1 MLGRDVLDER
11 GDPGSNSPAGS
22 ASPRENE
29 LMGQATQCVR
39 KFAPGGRKR
48 MRRTDNGNIT
58 ACKISDTNPNELI
71 VSWSADHIYSFDL
84 IKSPD
89 ATENLQEGAERRI
102 KGTSTGKMRESTDRR
117 RKRKSKNLSDSA
129 ESQRSGS
136 ENEQTTTFGKGNEPS
151 NEIFME
157 DQVAAVIGRSE
168 NSNGERSTRISR
180 SVSKIFS
187 LIFSLDARTRDLMES
202 TEIGHSIFTSQ
213 FTSILGYAAT
223 CLPEMNGMISS
234 WRYPMNPL
242 RQDVYLQQSL
252 RSDRE
257 ASRRFVQ
264 AAGTLARLLG
274 GRLQTV
280 SLGSSPA
287 LQLFHRIGPT
297 PKEGLYI
304 TRAQVFCYEFLKAI
318 TLWLEGSRQ
327 ALLEGFKRQ
336 GTGGLNDSR
345 YPVPCHTDI
354 SGIDDYI
361 IPHLLQLSHGNPIP
375 NVDASRFEKDE
386 CRQLFRTETAAVV
399 AFSHAIRMELED
411 DSSATNQASSNLGEM
426 PLQTLQARQTAMK
439 FWGFKVGR
447 GLLLN
452 ATRDIDSRRIDI
464 AFGGSGVTHP
474 DGRIQSDIDL
484 HEEGSD
490 QSAHMRVESPLSSA
504 SDDSGGDS
512 QLNRDT
518 PKNGP
523 THSITSLELSANA
536 QETGHDKKTS
546 HNSSNPNQ
554 TNRAQSPAMLT
565 AASTEDPLQ
574 GSRSNGDTATD
585 SSSFPS
591 SMSREA
597 TTDTEGIEPDADVV
611 LMEDIHNTNSHH
623 MDAGYGDEDGS
634 HEDEDADG
642 EEDDD
647 DEEEENDEE
656 DRFTHEER
664 DIFIRSASDRD
675 KLRESMFKDV
685 ACSSHTRQYSGHCNV
700 KTVKDANFFGL
711 QDEYVVSGSDSG
723 HVFIWDKKTSE
734 LVNILK
740 GDDDVVNVI
749 QGMFHIPSSHLANAL
764 TLGHPYEPLLAV
776 SGIDSTI
783 KIFSPDARAQADAR
797 GEITSDSSDNHS
809 TGNISSGRR
818 SQGLAGRKCMDR
830 CYQIITHNDQEREGR
845 MRDASTSIPVCA
857 RTHPLLF
864 FLSFYFTDEDFKTC
878 ENFFDMD
885 RIFANALPPGFL

>member
-11 GDPGSNSPAGS
+11 GDPGSHSPAVS

-89 ATENLQEGAERRI
+89 ATENLQEDSERRI
-102 KGTSTGKMRESTDRR
+102 KDISAGKMRESADRKH
-117 RKRKSKNLSDSA
+117 KRKSNSLSDSA
-129 ESQRSGS
+129 DSQRLSS
-136 ENEQTTTFGKGNEPS
+136 EDGQTGTPGKGEGPS

-157 DQVAAVIGRSE
+157 DQVTSVIGRSE
-168 NSNGERSTRISR
+168 NSNTERSTRISR
-180 SVSKIFS
+180 SVSKISS

-202 TEIGHSIFTSQ
+202 AEIGHSIFTSQ

-223 CLPEMNGMISS
+223 CLPEMDGMINS

-242 RQDVYLQQSL
+242 RQEVYLQQSL

-297 PKEGLYI
+297 PKQGLYI
-304 TRAQVFCYEFLKAI
+304 TRSQVFCYEFLKAI

-327 ALLEGFKRQ
+327 ALLEGFKRP
-336 GTGGLNDSR
+336 GTSGLNDSR
-345 YPVPCHTDI
+345 YPVPCHTGL
-354 SGIDDYI
+354 SGIDEYI
-361 IPHLLQLSHGNPIP
+361 IPHLLQLSQGNPIP

-386 CRQLFRTETAAVV
+386 SRQLFRTETAAVV
-399 AFSHAIRMELED
+399 AFSHAIRMESEGN
-411 DSSATNQASSNLGEM
+411 SSAINQASSNLGETR
-426 PLQTLQARQTAMK
+426 LQTLQARQTAMK

-452 ATRDIDSRRIDI
+452 ATRDTDSRRVDI
-464 AFGGSGVTHP
+464 AFGGPGVTHA

-484 HEEGSD
+484 DDEGTD
-490 QSAHMRVESPLSSA
+490 HLAHVRVESPLSTA
-504 SDDSGGDS
+504 SDDLGGDY

-518 PKNGP
+518 PTNGP
-523 THSITSLELSANA
+523 SHFKTSLELSANS
-536 QETGHDKKTS
+536 QETGQDKKTS
-546 HNSSNPNQ
+546 HDGRDLDWIE
-554 TNRAQSPAMLT
+554 RAQSPAIST
-565 AASTEDPLQ
+565 AASIEDSLQ
-574 GSRSNGDTATD
+574 DSRRNGGTVTI
-585 SSSFPS
+585 SSSSPS
-591 SMSREA
+591 SMSRE
-597 TTDTEGIEPDADVV
+597 TTADAERTQPDADRTHPASAAAI
-611 LMEDIHNTNSHH
+611 MEDIHYMISRHV
-623 MDAGYGDEDGS
+623 DATFDGG
-634 HEDEDADG
+634 DADG
-642 EEDDD
+642 EEDD

-656 DRFTHEER
+656 DRFAYGER
-664 DIFIRSASDRD
+664 ELLLRSASNRG
-675 KLRESMFKDV
+675 KLRESIFKDV
-685 ACSSHTRQYSGHCNV
+685 GCSSHTRQYSGHCNV
-700 KTVKDANFFGL
+700 KTVKDANFLGL

-740 GDDDVVNVI
+740 GDEDVVNVI
-749 QGMFHIPSSHLANAL
+749 QGMFHVSVLPS
-764 TLGHPYEPLLAV
+764 
-776 SGIDSTI
+776 
-783 KIFSPDARAQADAR
+783 R
-797 GEITSDSSDNHS
+797 
-809 TGNISSGRR
+809 
-818 SQGLAGRKCMDR
+818 
-830 CYQIITHNDQEREGR
+830 
-845 MRDASTSIPVCA
+845 
-857 RTHPLLF
+857 
-864 FLSFYFTDEDFKTC
+864 
-878 ENFFDMD
+878 
-885 RIFANALPPGFL
+885 

>member
-11 GDPGSNSPAGS
+11 GDPGSHSPAGS

-89 ATENLQEGAERRI
+89 ATDNLQEGSERRI
-102 KGTSTGKMRESTDRR
+102 KDTSTGKMRESADRR
-117 RKRKSKNLSDSA
+117 QKRKSKALSDSA
-129 ESQRSGS
+129 DSQRLSS
-136 ENEQTTTFGKGNEPS
+136 EDGQTGTPGKGEGPS

-157 DQVAAVIGRSE
+157 DQVTSVIGRSE
-168 NSNGERSTRISR
+168 NSNRERSTRISR
-180 SVSKIFS
+180 SVSKISS

-202 TEIGHSIFTSQ
+202 AEIGHSIFTSQ

-223 CLPEMNGMISS
+223 CLPEMDGMINS

-327 ALLEGFKRQ
+327 ALLEGFKRP
-336 GTGGLNDSR
+336 GTRGLNDSR
-345 YPVPCHTDI
+345 YPVPCHTDL

-361 IPHLLQLSHGNPIP
+361 IPHLLQLSQGNPIP

-386 CRQLFRTETAAVV
+386 SRQLFRTETAAVV

-411 DSSATNQASSNLGEM
+411 NSSAINQASSNLGGT

-452 ATRDIDSRRIDI
+452 ATRDSDSRRVDI
-464 AFGGSGVTHP
+464 AFGGPGVTHA

-484 HEEGSD
+484 DEEGTD
-490 QSAHMRVESPLSSA
+490 QLAHVQVESPLSTA
-504 SDDSGGDS
+504 SDDLGGDS

-518 PKNGP
+518 PSNGP
-523 THSITSLELSANA
+523 SHFKTSLELSANA
-536 QETGHDKKTS
+536 QETGHDKKIS
-546 HNSSNPNQ
+546 HDGRDLDWIE
-554 TNRAQSPAMLT
+554 RAQSPAIST
-565 AASTEDPLQ
+565 AASTEDPPQ
-574 GSRSNGDTATD
+574 DSRSNGDTVTI
-585 SSSFPS
+585 SSSSPS
-591 SMSREA
+591 SMSREV
-597 TTDTEGIEPDADVV
+597 TTDAEGTEPDANMA
-611 LMEDIHNTNSHH
+611 LMEEIEYAISVHARASYD
-623 MDAGYGDEDGS
+623 DEEGS
-634 HEDEDADG
+634 HEDEDANG

-647 DEEEENDEE
+647 DEEEEEEEENDEE
-656 DRFTHEER
+656 DRFTHGER
-664 DIFIRSASDRD
+664 ELLLRSASDRG

-685 ACSSHTRQYSGHCNV
+685 GCSSHTRQYSGHCNV

-740 GDDDVVNVI
+740 GDEDVVNVI
-749 QGMFHIPSSHLANAL
+749 QGMLHVSVLPS
-764 TLGHPYEPLLAV
+764 
-776 SGIDSTI
+776 
-783 KIFSPDARAQADAR
+783 R
-797 GEITSDSSDNHS
+797 
-809 TGNISSGRR
+809 
-818 SQGLAGRKCMDR
+818 
-830 CYQIITHNDQEREGR
+830 
-845 MRDASTSIPVCA
+845 
-857 RTHPLLF
+857 
-864 FLSFYFTDEDFKTC
+864 
-878 ENFFDMD
+878 
-885 RIFANALPPGFL
+885 

>member
-11 GDPGSNSPAGS
+11 GDPGSHSPAGS

-48 MRRTDNGNIT
+48 MRRTGNGNIT

-84 IKSPD
+84 IRSPD
-89 ATENLQEGAERRI
+89 ATGNLQAGCERRI
-102 KGTSTGKMRESTDRR
+102 KDTSTGKMRESADRGQ
-117 RKRKSKNLSDSA
+117 KRKSKTLSDSA
-129 ESQRSGS
+129 DSQRLSS
-136 ENEQTTTFGKGNEPS
+136 EDGQTGTPGKGEGPS
-151 NEIFME
+151 NETFME
-157 DQVAAVIGRSE
+157 DRVTSVIGRSE
-168 NSNGERSTRISR
+168 NSNRERITRISR
-180 SVSKIFS
+180 SVSKISS

-202 TEIGHSIFTSQ
+202 AEIGHSIFTSQ
-213 FTSILGYAAT
+213 FTSILGYAAN
-223 CLPEMNGMISS
+223 CLPEMDGMINS

-297 PKEGLYI
+297 PKEGIYI

-318 TLWLEGSRQ
+318 TLWLAGSRQ
-327 ALLEGFKRQ
+327 ALLEGFQRP
-336 GTGGLNDSR
+336 GTRGLNDLR
-345 YPVPCHTDI
+345 YPVPCDTDL

-361 IPHLLQLSHGNPIP
+361 IPHLLQLSQGNPIP

-386 CRQLFRTETAAVV
+386 SRQLFRTETAAVV
-399 AFSHAIRMELED
+399 AFSHTIRMELED
-411 DSSATNQASSNLGEM
+411 NSSAINQASSNLGET

-452 ATRDIDSRRIDI
+452 ATRDTDSRRVDI
-464 AFGGSGVTHP
+464 AFGGPGVTLA

-484 HEEGSD
+484 DQEGTD
-490 QSAHMRVESPLSSA
+490 QLAHVRVESPLSTA
-504 SDDSGGDS
+504 SDDLGGDS
-512 QLNRDT
+512 HF
-518 PKNGP
+518 K
-523 THSITSLELSANA
+523 TSLELSANA
-536 QETGHDKKTS
+536 QETGHDKKIS
-546 HNSSNPNQ
+546 HDGRDLDWIEQ
-554 TNRAQSPAMLT
+554 AQSPAIST
-565 AASTEDPLQ
+565 AASTEDPLRD
-574 GSRSNGDTATD
+574 SRSNGDTVTI
-585 SSSFPS
+585 SSSSPS

-597 TTDTEGIEPDADVV
+597 TADVEGTEPDADVV
-611 LMEDIHNTNSHH
+611 LMEDIHNTIPHD
-623 MDAGYGDEDGS
+623 MDASYDDEEGS

-642 EEDDD
+642 EEDDEEE
-647 DEEEENDEE
+647 EEEENDEE
-656 DRFTHEER
+656 DRFTHGER
-664 DIFIRSASDRD
+664 ELLLRSASDMG

-685 ACSSHTRQYSGHCNV
+685 GCSSHTRQYSGHCNV

-740 GDDDVVNVI
+740 GDGDVVNVI
-749 QGMFHIPSSHLANAL
+749 QGMFH
-764 TLGHPYEPLLAV
+764 
-776 SGIDSTI
+776 
-783 KIFSPDARAQADAR
+783 
-797 GEITSDSSDNHS
+797 
-809 TGNISSGRR
+809 
-818 SQGLAGRKCMDR
+818 
-830 CYQIITHNDQEREGR
+830 
-845 MRDASTSIPVCA
+845 ASV
-857 RTHPLLF
+857 
-864 FLSFYFTDEDFKTC
+864 
-878 ENFFDMD
+878 
-885 RIFANALPPGFL
+885 LPFR

>member
-11 GDPGSNSPAGS
+11 GDPGSHSPAGS

-39 KFAPGGRKR
+39 KFAPGGRKQ
-48 MRRTDNGNIT
+48 MRRTGSGNIT
-58 ACKISDTNPNELI
+58 ACKISDSNPNELI

-89 ATENLQEGAERRI
+89 ATDNLQEDSERRI
-102 KGTSTGKMRESTDRR
+102 EKTSTGKMRESADRKQ
-117 RKRKSKNLSDSA
+117 KRKSKTLSDSA
-129 ESQRSGS
+129 DSQSLSS
-136 ENEQTTTFGKGNEPS
+136 EDGQTSTLGKGEGPS
-151 NEIFME
+151 QEIFME
-157 DQVAAVIGRSE
+157 DQVNPVIGRSE
-168 NSNGERSTRISR
+168 NSDRETSTRVSR
-180 SVSKIFS
+180 GFSKISS
-187 LIFSLDARTRDLMES
+187 LLFSLDARTRDLMES
-202 TEIGHSIFTSQ
+202 ADIGHNSFTSQ

-304 TRAQVFCYEFLKAI
+304 TRTQIFCYEFLKAI

-327 ALLEGFKRQ
+327 ALLEGFKRPE
-336 GTGGLNDSR
+336 TRGLNDSIF
-345 YPVPCHTDI
+345 PVPCNADI

-361 IPHLLQLSHGNPIP
+361 IPHLLQLSQGNPIP
-375 NVDASRFEKDE
+375 DVDASRFEKDE
-386 CRQLFRTETAAVV
+386 SRQLFRTETAAVV

-411 DSSATNQASSNLGEM
+411 NSEASSNPSET

-452 ATRDIDSRRIDI
+452 ATRDIDSRRVDV
-464 AFGGSGVTHP
+464 AFGGPGVTHA

-484 HEEGSD
+484 DEEGTD
-490 QSAHMRVESPLSSA
+490 QLDNVRVGSPLSTA
-504 SDDSGGDS
+504 SDDLGGDS
-512 QLNRDT
+512 RLNRDT
-518 PKNGP
+518 PTNGP
-523 THSITSLELSANA
+523 SHSKTSLELSASA
-536 QETGHDKKTS
+536 QETGHDLKVS
-546 HNSSNPNQ
+546 HGGTDPDWIEQ
-554 TNRAQSPAMLT
+554 ARSPAIST

-574 GSRSNGDTATD
+574 DSQINGDTVNI
-585 SSSFPS
+585 SSSSPS

-597 TTDTEGIEPDADVV
+597 TAPAEGTEPDASAVI
-611 LMEDIHNTNSHH
+611 MADIHDIISSHVH
-623 MDAGYGDEDGS
+623 GSLHIRESS
-634 HEDEDADG
+634 HED
-642 EEDDD
+642 DDD
-647 DEEEENDEE
+647 DEEEEDNDAE
-656 DRFTHEER
+656 DRFTHGER
-664 DIFIRSASDRD
+664 ELLIRSTSDRG
-675 KLRESMFKDV
+675 KLRELMFKDV
-685 ACSSHTRQYSGHCNV
+685 GCSSHTRQYSGHCNV

-723 HVFIWDKKTSE
+723 HVFIWDKKTSK

-740 GDDDVVNVI
+740 GDEDVVNVI
-749 QGMFHIPSSHLANAL
+749 QGMFHVSVLPS
-764 TLGHPYEPLLAV
+764 
-776 SGIDSTI
+776 
-783 KIFSPDARAQADAR
+783 R
-797 GEITSDSSDNHS
+797 
-809 TGNISSGRR
+809 
-818 SQGLAGRKCMDR
+818 
-830 CYQIITHNDQEREGR
+830 
-845 MRDASTSIPVCA
+845 
-857 RTHPLLF
+857 
-864 FLSFYFTDEDFKTC
+864 
-878 ENFFDMD
+878 
-885 RIFANALPPGFL
+885 

>member
-1 MLGRDVLDER
+1 MLGRDVLNER

-48 MRRTDNGNIT
+48 MRSTDHGFIT

-89 ATENLQEGAERRI
+89 ATDNLQEGSVRRI
-102 KGTSTGKMRESTDRR
+102 KGTSTGKMRESVDRR
-117 RKRKSKNLSDSA
+117 QKRKSKNLSDSA
-129 ESQRSGS
+129 ESQRPSL
-136 ENEQTTTFGKGNEPS
+136 EDQTSPSGKGDGPS

-157 DQVAAVIGRSE
+157 DQVAAVIGSE
-168 NSNGERSTRISR
+168 NSNWERSTRISR
-180 SVSKIFS
+180 SVSRISS

-202 TEIGHSIFTSQ
+202 AEIGHSIFTSQ

-223 CLPEMNGMISS
+223 CLPEMDGMISS

-287 LQLFHRIGPT
+287 LQLFHRIGPS
-297 PKEGLYI
+297 PKEGLYV

-327 ALLEGFKRQ
+327 TLLEGFKRP
-336 GTGGLNDSR
+336 GTRGLNDSR

-361 IPHLLQLSHGNPIP
+361 IPHLLQLSQGNPIP

-386 CRQLFRTETAAVV
+386 SRQLFRTETAAVV

-411 DSSATNQASSNLGEM
+411 DPSAINQVSSNLGET
-426 PLQTLQARQTAMK
+426 PLQTLQVRQAAMK

-452 ATRDIDSRRIDI
+452 ATRDTDSRRVDI
-464 AFGGSGVTHP
+464 AFGGPGIAHA

-484 HEEGSD
+484 QEEGSD
-490 QSAHMRVESPLSSA
+490 QLAHVRVESSLSTA

-512 QLNRDT
+512 QVNRDIPT
-518 PKNGP
+518 NGP
-523 THSITSLELSANA
+523 SHSNTSLELSANA

-546 HNSSNPNQ
+546 HNGRDPDRIE
-554 TNRAQSPAMLT
+554 RAQSPAIST
-565 AASTEDPLQ
+565 TASTEDPFQ
-574 GSRSNGDTATD
+574 GSRSNGDTATN
-585 SSSFPS
+585 SSSSPS

-597 TTDTEGIEPDADVV
+597 TADAEGIEPDADLV
-611 LMEDIHNTNSHH
+611 LMEDTHNTISHH
-623 MDAGYGDEDGS
+623 MSASYDDEDGS
-634 HEDEDADG
+634 HEDEDTDA
-642 EEDDD
+642 EEDD
-647 DEEEENDEE
+647 DEEEEENYEE
-656 DRFTHEER
+656 DRFTHGE
-664 DIFIRSASDRD
+664 ILRSASDRG

-685 ACSSHTRQYSGHCNV
+685 GCSSHTRQYSGHCNI

-723 HVFIWDKKTSE
+723 HVFIWDKRTSE

-749 QGMFHIPSSHLANAL
+749 QGMFHVSVLPS
-764 TLGHPYEPLLAV
+764 
-776 SGIDSTI
+776 
-783 KIFSPDARAQADAR
+783 R
-797 GEITSDSSDNHS
+797 
-809 TGNISSGRR
+809 
-818 SQGLAGRKCMDR
+818 
-830 CYQIITHNDQEREGR
+830 
-845 MRDASTSIPVCA
+845 
-857 RTHPLLF
+857 
-864 FLSFYFTDEDFKTC
+864 
-878 ENFFDMD
+878 
-885 RIFANALPPGFL
+885 

>member
-11 GDPGSNSPAGS
+11 GDPGIHSPAGS
-22 ASPRENE
+22 ASQRENE

-48 MRRTDNGNIT
+48 MRRTGNGNIT

-89 ATENLQEGAERRI
+89 ATDNLQEGSERRI
-102 KGTSTGKMRESTDRR
+102 KSRPTGKMRESADRR
-117 RKRKSKNLSDSA
+117 QKRKSKTLSDSA
-129 ESQRSGS
+129 DSQRLSS
-136 ENEQTTTFGKGNEPS
+136 EDGQTSIPGKGEGPS
-151 NEIFME
+151 NEIFMK
-157 DQVAAVIGRSE
+157 DQVASGIGRSE
-168 NSNGERSTRISR
+168 NSNREKSTRISR
-180 SVSKIFS
+180 SVSKISS

-202 TEIGHSIFTSQ
+202 AEIGHSIFTSQ

-223 CLPEMNGMISS
+223 CLPEIDGMISS

-242 RQDVYLQQSL
+242 RQDVYFQQSL

-304 TRAQVFCYEFLKAI
+304 TRAQVFCFEFLKAI

-327 ALLEGFKRQ
+327 ALLEGFKRP
-336 GTGGLNDSR
+336 GTRGSNDSR
-345 YPVPCHTDI
+345 YPVPCHTDL

-361 IPHLLQLSHGNPIP
+361 IPHLLQLSQGNPIP

-386 CRQLFRTETAAVV
+386 SRQLFRTETAAVY
-399 AFSHAIRMELED
+399 AFSHAIRVDLED
-411 DSSATNQASSNLGEM
+411 KSSAINQPFSNLGET

-452 ATRDIDSRRIDI
+452 ATRNTDTRRVDI
-464 AFGGSGVTHP
+464 AFGGPGVKHP

-484 HEEGSD
+484 DEEGSD
-490 QSAHMRVESPLSSA
+490 QLAYVPVESPLSTA
-504 SDDSGGDS
+504 DDDSGGDA

-518 PKNGP
+518 PTNRPSHFK
-523 THSITSLELSANA
+523 TSLELSANA
-536 QETGHDKKTS
+536 QETGHDKKVS
-546 HNSSNPNQ
+546 HDDRDPDWIE
-554 TNRAQSPAMLT
+554 RAQSPAISA

-574 GSRSNGDTATD
+574 GSLSNGDSATI
-585 SSSFPS
+585 SSSSPS
-591 SMSREA
+591 SINHEVTA
-597 TTDTEGIEPDADVV
+597 DAEGIEPDADVV
-611 LMEDIHNTNSHH
+611 LMEDIHSTTSHH
-623 MDAGYGDEDGS
+623 MGASYYDEEGS
-634 HEDEDADG
+634 HEDEDSDG

-647 DEEEENDEE
+647 EEGENDEE
-656 DRFTHEER
+656 DRFTHGER
-664 DIFIRSASDRD
+664 ELLLRSASDRG

-685 ACSSHTRQYSGHCNV
+685 GCSSHTRLYSGHCNV
-700 KTVKDANFFGL
+700 KTVKDANFLGL

-734 LVNILK
+734 LLNILK

-749 QGMFHIPSSHLANAL
+749 QGMFL
-764 TLGHPYEPLLAV
+764 V
-776 SGIDSTI
+776 S
-783 KIFSPDARAQADAR
+783 
-797 GEITSDSSDNHS
+797 
-809 TGNISSGRR
+809 
-818 SQGLAGRKCMDR
+818 
-830 CYQIITHNDQEREGR
+830 
-845 MRDASTSIPVCA
+845 V
-857 RTHPLLF
+857 
-864 FLSFYFTDEDFKTC
+864 
-878 ENFFDMD
+878 
-885 RIFANALPPGFL
+885 LPPR

>member
-11 GDPGSNSPAGS
+11 GDPGSHSPAGS

-48 MRRTDNGNIT
+48 MRRAGNGNIT
-58 ACKISDTNPNELI
+58 ACKISDSNPNELI

-89 ATENLQEGAERRI
+89 ATENLQEDSERRI
-102 KGTSTGKMRESTDRR
+102 KKTSTGKMRESADRKQ
-117 RKRKSKNLSDSA
+117 KRKGKTFSDSA
-129 ESQRSGS
+129 DSQSLRSEDG
-136 ENEQTTTFGKGNEPS
+136 QTSTPGKGEGPS
-151 NEIFME
+151 KEILME
-157 DQVAAVIGRSE
+157 DQVTPGIGRSE
-168 NSNGERSTRISR
+168 NSDRERSTRISR
-180 SVSKIFS
+180 SISKISS
-187 LIFSLDARTRDLMES
+187 LLFSLDARTRDLMES
-202 TEIGHSIFTSQ
+202 AEIGHNIFTSQ
-213 FTSILGYAAT
+213 FTSILGYAAS
-223 CLPEMNGMISS
+223 CLPEMDEMISS

-252 RSDRE
+252 RSDRA

-297 PKEGLYI
+297 PKEGPYI

-327 ALLEGFKRQ
+327 ELLEGFQRP
-336 GTGGLNDSR
+336 GTRGLSDSR
-345 YPVPCHTDI
+345 YPVPCNADL

-361 IPHLLQLSHGNPIP
+361 IPHLLQLSQGNPIP

-386 CRQLFRTETAAVV
+386 SRQLFRTETAAVV
-399 AFSHAIRMELED
+399 AFSHAIRMEFVED
-411 DSSATNQASSNLGEM
+411 NSSAIDQASSNLGET

-452 ATRDIDSRRIDI
+452 ATRDTDSRRVDI
-464 AFGGSGVTHP
+464 AFGGPGVTH
-474 DGRIQSDIDL
+474 DGGRIQSDIDL
-484 HEEGSD
+484 DEEGTAKL
-490 QSAHMRVESPLSSA
+490 AHVLVGSPLSTA
-504 SDDSGGDS
+504 SDDLGGDS
-512 QLNRDT
+512 RSNRDT
-518 PKNGP
+518 PTNGP
-523 THSITSLELSANA
+523 SHFKTSLELSASA
-536 QETGHDKKTS
+536 QETGHDLNLS
-546 HNSSNPNQ
+546 HGVRDLDWIE
-554 TNRAQSPAMLT
+554 RAPSPAIST

-574 GSRSNGDTATD
+574 DSQSNGDTMNI
-585 SSSFPS
+585 SSSSPS
-591 SMSREA
+591 GMSREA
-597 TTDTEGIEPDADVV
+597 TAAAEGTEPDASEVI
-611 LMEDIHNTNSHH
+611 MADIHDMISSHV
-623 MDAGYGDEDGS
+623 DASYDNEEGS

-647 DEEEENDEE
+647 EEEDDDDDEE
-656 DRFTHEER
+656 DRFTHGER
-664 DIFIRSASDRD
+664 ELLLRSASDRG

-685 ACSSHTRQYSGHCNV
+685 GCSSHTRQYSGHCNV

-723 HVFIWDKKTSE
+723 HVFIWDKKTSK

-740 GDDDVVNVI
+740 GDEDVVNVI
-749 QGMFHIPSSHLANAL
+749 QGMSHVSVLPS
-764 TLGHPYEPLLAV
+764 
-776 SGIDSTI
+776 
-783 KIFSPDARAQADAR
+783 
-797 GEITSDSSDNHS
+797 
-809 TGNISSGRR
+809 
-818 SQGLAGRKCMDR
+818 C
-830 CYQIITHNDQEREGR
+830 
-845 MRDASTSIPVCA
+845 
-857 RTHPLLF
+857 
-864 FLSFYFTDEDFKTC
+864 
-878 ENFFDMD
+878 
-885 RIFANALPPGFL
+885 